1 MASNKDF
8 EDLDFEPT
16 QKELDLYMKEK
27 IDIYKGTFIVC
38 LVYGIVAVLL
48 LVVGFMTKTGKEYI
62 FDKMLPATTTFVFGA
77 LFIII
82 YLSITI
88 YGIKPRQIVNK
99 VDKDASVNCPDYWKL
114 KKITPQDKKIYVSNN
129 TFNNNSNLF
138 DFIKKETDVNLK
150 YKCEYDSNIQ
160 DTLNS
165 DKNNV
170 LYNDS
175 NRYVKG
181 YKYETV
187 VSNRKDSNIDYIIV
201 NKGAGSYDGNDI
213 TLTNYAKFSGMYNK
227 PFNQIQENTGNTVND
242 TTTHK
247 FPLVCNSVLPQLLEK
262 LDKDTVE
269 KNKYR
274 CMYAKA
280 CDIPWTDIGCK
291 YDPI

>member
-8 EDLDFEPT
+8 KDLDFEPT

-27 IDIYKGTFIVC
+27 MDIYKGTFIVC

-48 LVVGFMTKTGKEYI
+48 LLLGFMTKAGKEYI

-88 YGIKPRQIVNK
+88 YDIKPRQIVNK

-114 KKITPQDKKIYVSNN
+114 KKITPEDKTKYV
-129 TFNNNSNLF
+129 NNNKTGTSNLF
-138 DFIKKETDVNLK
+138 DFIKKDTDVNLK
-150 YKCEYDSNIQ
+150 YKCEYDPNIQ
-160 DTLNS
+160 DKINS
-165 DKNNV
+165 DKNNE
-170 LYNDS
+170 LYKDS
-175 NRYVKG
+175 RYVKG
-181 YKYETV
+181 YTYDKPEN
-187 VSNRKDSNIDYIIV
+187 NRKDSNIDYIIV
-201 NKGAGSYDGNDI
+201 NKGSGSYDGNDI
-213 TLTNYAKFSGMYNK
+213 TLTNYAKFSGMYNT
-227 PFNQIQENTGNTVND
+227 PTYQIQGTTAD
-242 TTTHK
+242 TITDK

-291 YDPI
+291 YDPV